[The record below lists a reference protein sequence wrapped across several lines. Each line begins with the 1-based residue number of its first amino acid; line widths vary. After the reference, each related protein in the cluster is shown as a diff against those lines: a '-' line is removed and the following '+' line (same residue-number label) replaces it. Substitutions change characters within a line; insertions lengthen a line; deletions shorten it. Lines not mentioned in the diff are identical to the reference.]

1 MAARAILL
9 FAFGAFLLS
18 SIVRADDG
26 PKFPSREA
34 SVVMPLL
41 KQISR
46 SDSPES
52 VLSKIRQI
60 LGKPCF
66 GESGGPR
73 NRFTSVDYYFLDD
86 KTMVVAGYLNGR
98 FSGVSFTVPG
108 QRWVLLYKV
117 PNS

>member
-1 MAARAILL
+1 
-9 FAFGAFLLS
+9 
-18 SIVRADDG
+18 
-26 PKFPSREA
+26 
-34 SVVMPLL
+34 MPLL

-60 LGKPCF
+60 LGKH
-66 GESGGPR
+66 
-73 NRFTSVDYYFLDD
+73 YFLDD